1 MKQEYSFQMA
11 RRKFNHLLFM
21 GNLKLYGS
29 NQNEIDG
36 LVRTVKIVTK
46 DIGMKFDIDKYG
58 VLALK
63 REEKLNVM

>member
-1 MKQEYSFQMA
+1 MGS
-11 RRKFNHLLFM
+11 RKFNHLLFM